1 MEGLRRRSRQS
12 NSAAHIF
19 QRAVSGFVV
28 FYNVKDSLFFLTLSY
43 VIAKRCDVR
52 IIGLCLMHNH
62 VHILLDT
69 CDLRLI
75 RRFVRELMSYFS
87 KSYNRRYGMTRAL
100 FDEFGVSFKKGD
112 KEIRSALA
120 YVNNNPVEDHI
131 CHRAEEWRWNFL
143 AYSASAN
150 PFSEKIVLSSSSRR
164 MRRAVAKVRFLRSSG
179 QPLTYEVLDGLFGD
193 LSALEKRQL
202 VDLIVCEYSVVDFES
217 AISYYGS
224 YEEMLTAFA
233 SNTGSEYDISEPF
246 DPHSGQAYGKM
257 ASYLAKDHR
266 FRSIGD
272 VLRLP
277 LNMLTEYLGELVSHC
292 GVRQCHAMKFLHIR
306 QDKCCGA

>member
-1 MEGLRRRSRQS
+1 M
-12 NSAAHIF
+12 
-19 QRAVSGFVV
+19 
-28 FYNVKDSLFFLTLSY
+28 FFLTLSY
-43 VIAKRCDVR
+43 MIAKRCEVR
-52 IIGLCLMHNH
+52 LLGLCLMHNH
-62 VHILLDT
+62 VHVLLDT

-87 KSYNRRYGMTRAL
+87 KSYNRRYGGSGAL
-100 FDEFGVSFKKGD
+100 FDKFGVSFKNGD
-112 KEIRSALA
+112 KAIRSALA
-120 YVNNNPVEDHI
+120 YVYNNPVEDHI

-143 AYSASAN
+143 AYSKSAH

-164 MRRAVAKVRFLRSSG
+164 MRRAAERVRFLRSSG

-193 LSALEKRQL
+193 LSASEKRQL

-233 SNTGSEYDISEPF
+233 SNTGSEYDFSEPF
-246 DPHSGQAYGKM
+246 DPYSGQAYGKM
-257 ASYLAKDHR
+257 ASYLAKDGR
-266 FRSIGD
+266 YRSIGD
-272 VLRLP
+272 VFRLP

-292 GVRQCHAMKFLHIR
+292 GVRQSHAMKFLHIR
-306 QDKCCGA
+306 QDK

>member
-1 MEGLRRRSRQS
+1 MEGSRRRSRQL

-43 VIAKRCDVR
+43 MIAKRCEVR
-52 IIGLCLMHNH
+52 LLGLCLMHNH
-62 VHILLDT
+62 VHVLLDT

-87 KSYNRRYGMTRAL
+87 KSYNRRYGVSGAL
-100 FDEFGVSFKKGD
+100 FDKFGVSFKNGD
-112 KEIRSALA
+112 KAIRSALA
-120 YVNNNPVEDHI
+120 YVYNNPVEDHI

-143 AYSASAN
+143 AYSKSAH

-164 MRRAVAKVRFLRSSG
+164 MRRAAERVRFLRSSG

-193 LSALEKRQL
+193 LSASEKRQL

-233 SNTGSEYDISEPF
+233 SNTGSECDFSEPF
-246 DPHSGQAYGKM
+246 DPYSGQAYGKM
-257 ASYLAKDHR
+257 ASYLAKDGR
-266 FRSIGD
+266 YRSIGD
-272 VLRLP
+272 VFRLP

-292 GVRQCHAMKFLHIR
+292 GVRQSHAMKFLHIR
-306 QDKCCGA
+306 QDK

>member
-1 MEGLRRRSRQS
+1 M
-12 NSAAHIF
+12 
-19 QRAVSGFVV
+19 
-28 FYNVKDSLFFLTLSY
+28 FFLTLSY
-43 VIAKRCDVR
+43 MIAKRCEVR
-52 IIGLCLMHNH
+52 LLGLCLMHNH
-62 VHILLDT
+62 VHVLLDT

-87 KSYNRRYGMTRAL
+87 KSYNRRYGVSGAL
-100 FDEFGVSFKKGD
+100 FDKFGVSFKNGD
-112 KEIRSALA
+112 KAIRSALA
-120 YVNNNPVEDHI
+120 YVYNNPVEDHI

-143 AYSASAN
+143 AYSKSAH

-164 MRRAVAKVRFLRSSG
+164 MRRAAERVRFLRSSG

-193 LSALEKRQL
+193 LSASEKRQL

-233 SNTGSEYDISEPF
+233 SNTGSEYDFSEPF
-246 DPHSGQAYGKM
+246 DPYSGQAYGKM
-257 ASYLAKDHR
+257 ASYLAKDGR
-266 FRSIGD
+266 YRSIGD
-272 VLRLP
+272 VFRLP

-292 GVRQCHAMKFLHIR
+292 GVRQSHAMKFLHIR
-306 QDKCCGA
+306 QDK

>member
-1 MEGLRRRSRQS
+1 M
-12 NSAAHIF
+12 AHIF

-28 FYNVKDSLFFLTLSY
+28 FYNVKDSLFFLSLSY

-52 IIGLCLMHNH
+52 VIGFCLMHNH

-69 CDLRLI
+69 SDLPII

-87 KSYNRRYGMTRAL
+87 KSYNRRYGL
-100 FDEFGVSFKKGD
+100 KGPVFDEFGVSFKNGD
-112 KEIRSALA
+112 KAIRSALA

-143 AYSASAN
+143 AYSKSSH

-164 MRRAVAKVRFLRSSG
+164 MRRAVSKVRFLRSSG
-179 QPLTYEVLDGLFGD
+179 QPLTYEVLDGLFD
-193 LSALEKRQL
+193 NLSLLEKRQL
-202 VDLIVCEYSVVDFES
+202 VDLIVNEYSVVDFEN
-217 AISYYGS
+217 AIGYYGS
-224 YEEMLTAFA
+224 LDEMLTAFA

-257 ASYLAKDHR
+257 VNYLAKDGR

-272 VLRLP
+272 VLCLP
-277 LNMLTEYLGELVSHC
+277 LNDLTEYLDELVSHC

-306 QDKCCGA
+306 QKTCGT

>member
-1 MEGLRRRSRQS
+1 MEGSRRRSRQL

-19 QRAVSGFVV
+19 QRAISGFVV

-43 VIAKRCDVR
+43 MIAKRCEVR
-52 IIGLCLMHNH
+52 LLGLCLMHNH
-62 VHILLDT
+62 VHVLLDT

-87 KSYNRRYGMTRAL
+87 KSYNRRYGVSGAL
-100 FDEFGVSFKKGD
+100 FDKFGVSFKNGD
-112 KEIRSALA
+112 KAIRSALA
-120 YVNNNPVEDHI
+120 YVYNNPVEDHI

-143 AYSASAN
+143 AYSKSAH

-164 MRRAVAKVRFLRSSG
+164 MRRAAERVRFLRSSG

-193 LSALEKRQL
+193 LSASEKRQL

-233 SNTGSEYDISEPF
+233 SNTGSECDFSEPF
-246 DPHSGQAYGKM
+246 DPYSGQAYGKM
-257 ASYLAKDHR
+257 ASYLAKDGR
-266 FRSIGD
+266 YRSIGD
-272 VLRLP
+272 VFRLP

-292 GVRQCHAMKFLHIR
+292 GVRQSHAMKFLHIR
-306 QDKCCGA
+306 QDKRRGA

>member
-1 MEGLRRRSRQS
+1 MEGSRRRSRQL

-19 QRAVSGFVV
+19 QRAISGFVV

-43 VIAKRCDVR
+43 MIAKRCEVR
-52 IIGLCLMHNH
+52 LLGLCLMHNH
-62 VHILLDT
+62 VHVLLDT

-87 KSYNRRYGMTRAL
+87 KSYNRRYGVSGAL
-100 FDEFGVSFKKGD
+100 FDKFGVSFKNGD
-112 KEIRSALA
+112 KAIRSALA
-120 YVNNNPVEDHI
+120 YVYNNPVEDHI

-143 AYSASAN
+143 AYSKSAH

-164 MRRAVAKVRFLRSSG
+164 MRRAAERVRFLRSSG

-193 LSALEKRQL
+193 LSASEKRQL

-233 SNTGSEYDISEPF
+233 SNTGSECDFSEPF
-246 DPHSGQAYGKM
+246 DPYSGQAYGKM
-257 ASYLAKDHR
+257 ASYLAKDGR
-266 FRSIGD
+266 YRSIGD
-272 VLRLP
+272 VFRLP

-292 GVRQCHAMKFLHIR
+292 GVRQSHAMKFLHIR
-306 QDKCCGA
+306 QDK

>member
-1 MEGLRRRSRQS
+1 MEGSRRRSRQS

-28 FYNVKDSLFFLTLSY
+28 FYNVKDSLFFLSLSY
-43 VIAKRCDVR
+43 TIAKRCDVR
-52 IIGLCLMHNH
+52 ILGLCIMHNH

-87 KSYNRRYGMTRAL
+87 KSYNRRYGLTGAL
-100 FDEFGVSFKKGD
+100 FDEFGVSFKNGD
-112 KEIRSALA
+112 KAIRSALA

-143 AYSASAN
+143 AYSNSAH
-150 PFSEKIVLSSSSRR
+150 PFSEKISLSSSSRM
-164 MRRAVAKVRFLRSSG
+164 MRRTVEKVKYLRSSG
-179 QPLTYEVLDGLFGD
+179 QPLTYEVLDGLFD
-193 LSALEKRQL
+193 NLSAFEKHQL
-202 VDLIVCEYSVVDFES
+202 VDLIVKEYSVVDFDS

-224 YEEMLTAFA
+224 YEVMLTAFA

-246 DPHSGQAYGKM
+246 DPHSGQAYVKM
-257 ASYLAKDHR
+257 VNYLAKDSR

-272 VLRLP
+272 VLRLS
-277 LNMLTEYLGELVSHC
+277 LNMLTEYLDELVCHC
-292 GVRQCHAMKFLHIR
+292 GVRQSHAMKFLHIR
-306 QDKCCGA
+306 QEK